1 MSKKELKL
9 FFLYLFIYIIWPKE
23 REEKNACVCVGARSY
38 SLEKGERE

>member
-9 FFLYLFIYIIWPKE
+9 FFLSFFLSILWPKE